1 MNRPTPRKQPLQS
14 RSGETVNAIIEA
26 AARILED
33 QGRDGIT
40 TNHIAEKAGVSIGSL
55 YQYFPNKQAI
65 LAELLR
71 KERSI
76 LLEDIKQVALNAEGM
91 DLKTVIK
98 SFVQASLDHQFARA
112 KLAFEL
118 EHIEPSL
125 PLRDEVAE
133 LSNRVIA
140 EVSGV
145 IRDRGFTK
153 PDEKAQDIV
162 AMCKGMINSAALAGE
177 RDANAI
183 SPRVEKAVLGYLA
196 TPAISPSK

>member
-1 MNRPTPRKQPLQS
+1 MNRPSPRKQPLQS

-26 AARILED
+26 AARILEGD
-33 QGRDGIT
+33 YRDGLT

-55 YQYFPNKQAI
+55 YQYFPNKEAI

-71 KERSI
+71 RERSV
-76 LLEDIKQVALNAEGM
+76 LLEDIKRVALNAEGVSLDM
-91 DLKTVIK
+91 VVK
-98 SFVQASLDHQFARA
+98 SFVKASLDHQFSRA

-125 PLRDEVAE
+125 PLKDEVAE
-133 LSNRVIA
+133 LSSKIIS
-140 EVSGV
+140 EVAGV
-145 IRDRGFTK
+145 MRDRGFGE
-153 PDEKAQDIV
+153 PHEKAQDIV

-183 SPRVEKAVLGYLA
+183 GPRVEKAVLGYLGH
-196 TPAISPSK
+196 